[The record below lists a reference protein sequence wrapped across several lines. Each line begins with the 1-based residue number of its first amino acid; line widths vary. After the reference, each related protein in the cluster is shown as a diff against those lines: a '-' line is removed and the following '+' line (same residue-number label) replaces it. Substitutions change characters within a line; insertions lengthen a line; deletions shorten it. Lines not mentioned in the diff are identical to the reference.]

1 MKRWMKTG
9 LSTLLIGAMMPVSA
23 MAATLQVDFDKQ
35 GTSASVGLADV
46 GTNRYGAS
54 VTFTVNN
61 TQDLQY
67 NGTGD
72 VYAMTVNSDNGT
84 VTLYAASKTPL
95 VTKDGLL
102 DLGTLSVASGT
113 EVSKANGAVVLDLS
127 LNRTEY
133 KEGSDLTLTVN
144 RDSDNT
150 QTPDDDRTPT
160 VSVVGKGGQVKANS
174 DGTVTITV
182 DKGYR
187 IAKILVNGKEVAIAN
202 TLTGLTADDEVEVTF
217 EKIASGGGG
226 GSTGGNTDNG
236 GSTGGDENTDGSED
250 GDNGDNDGGNI
261 SPSLPFTDVSADD
274 WFAEPV
280 AFAVEHGLFAGTSAT
295 TFSPNVNMTRAMLV
309 AVLYRHS
316 GDSVQTEPVFDDVAT
331 DAWYAEP
338 IAWAKANGVVA
349 GMTETTFA
357 PDQSI
362 TREQMAT
369 ILMRYTKLQGIDTPA
384 GGDAIKGY
392 SDYSSVSEYAQE
404 SMAWAV
410 DQGLISGTS
419 STTLSPTSGAT
430 RAQVATI
437 LMRYVQMNNM

>member
-144 RDSDNT
+144 RDNDNT

-174 DGTVTITV
+174 DGTVAITV

-226 GSTGGNTDNG
+226 GSTGG
-236 GSTGGDENTDGSED
+236 DENTDGSED
-250 GDNGDNDGGNI
+250 GDDGDNDDGNT

-437 LMRYVQMNNM
+437 LMRYVQMNDM